1 MPRRARIF
9 STTGYLHVIIRGIGK
24 QIIFEDRTD
33 GFYFL
38 KLLKK
43 YSLETDVKI
52 SAYCL
57 MENHVHLLVNAPDDR
72 IIVFMKKLCVS
83 YAGYFNKKY
92 DRVGHVFQDRYKSEP
107 IEDERYLL
115 TVFRYIL
122 QNPYKAGICR
132 PSDYPWSSYNLYKY
146 PPKYM
151 DLDLIKELVG
161 TKDDYVKFISSDC
174 NDCCLEFEPSSH
186 NDNWALGVMKE
197 SLGVKSGTELQ
208 NYSKEKRDSAIRL
221 LRKKG
226 ISVKQLER
234 LTGISKTV
242 IYKAK

>member
-1 MPRRARIF
+1 
-9 STTGYLHVIIRGIGK
+9 
-24 QIIFEDRTD
+24 
-33 GFYFL
+33 
-38 KLLKK
+38 
-43 YSLETDVKI
+43 
-52 SAYCL
+52 
-57 MENHVHLLVNAPDDR
+57 
-72 IIVFMKKLCVS
+72 
-83 YAGYFNKKY
+83 
-92 DRVGHVFQDRYKSEP
+92 
-107 IEDERYLL
+107 
-115 TVFRYIL
+115 
-122 QNPYKAGICR
+122 
-132 PSDYPWSSYNLYKY
+132 
-146 PPKYM
+146 M

-161 TKDDYVKFISSDC
+161 TKDDYVKFVSSDC